1 MMSSGLSIERSHCPA
16 SPQVEAKRDFEGF
29 QPVRGRR
36 VNVLE
41 GLELHNGVLSPD
53 EQVNMIDTIYNLVQ
67 QVAPA
72 SSSP

>member
-1 MMSSGLSIERSHCPA
+1 MLQMLSR
-16 SPQVEAKRDFEGF
+16 RDFEGF

-53 EQVNMIDTIYNLVQ
+53 EQVNMIDTIYGLVR

-72 SSSP
+72 PPPHPLAWLAAFPS